1 MKNLFLTATI
11 VATCLTSTAQAGVI
25 EDRKAKFKEN
35 VTILRSIQTQ
45 IGKGDFEAIA
55 AGGRNI
61 AEWAAKM
68 ADFFPEGSESVGALD
83 AIWLN
88 FDDFQS
94 KADANKQAA
103 LQLEQA
109 AGTMD
114 AGQIMAAV
122 RKLGETCKSC
132 HQSFKSN

>member
-61 AEWAAKM
+61 AEWATKM

-83 AIWLN
+83 AIWLH

-94 KADANKQAA
+94 KADANRQAA

-109 AGTMD
+109 AGTRD
-114 AGQIMAAV
+114 SAQIMAAV
-122 RKLGETCKSC
+122 RKLGGTCKSC

>member
-1 MKNLFLTATI
+1 MKNLFLTVII
-11 VATCLTSTAQAGVI
+11 VATCLTSAAQAGVI

-68 ADFFPEGSESVGALD
+68 ADFFPEGSKSVGALD
-83 AIWLN
+83 AIWLD

-109 AGTMD
+109 AGTRD

-122 RKLGETCKSC
+122 RKLGGTCKSC